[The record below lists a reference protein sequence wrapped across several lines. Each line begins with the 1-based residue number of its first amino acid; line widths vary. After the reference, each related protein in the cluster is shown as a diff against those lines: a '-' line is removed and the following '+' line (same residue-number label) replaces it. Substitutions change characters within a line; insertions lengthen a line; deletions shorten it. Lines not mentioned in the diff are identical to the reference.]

1 MENKSG
7 NIDSIINITMENLR
21 KIIDVNTI
29 IGDPI
34 ETENTIIIP
43 ISKVCLGFASGGSNV
58 NLENNSSENLPFA
71 GGSGSG
77 VSIKP
82 IAFLVI
88 RENTVRLLPM
98 DQKNT
103 YDKLVDQIPN
113 AIDMITKFFDKENK
127 DKEEDLTEE

>member
-1 MENKSG
+1 MENDNKI
-7 NIDSIINITMENLR
+7 NSIINITMENLKR
-21 KIIDVNTI
+21 IADVNTI
-29 IGDPI
+29 VGDAI
-34 ETENTIIIP
+34 ETGNTIIIP
-43 ISKVCLGFASGGSNV
+43 ISKVSLGFASGGSDRYNSD
-58 NLENNSSENLPFA
+58 NSSNKLPFA

-103 YDKLVDQIPN
+103 YDKLADQIPN
-113 AIDMITKFFDKENK
+113 AIDLITKFFEKDSKAEKEI
-127 DKEEDLTEE
+127 DEEI